1 MKKYLLA
8 LAVMAAAPPA
18 LAQNA
23 EVAAHI
29 KLIENQPNDM
39 DRAVWKDKRR
49 EAARKLVQSKDK
61 KAVPVLIKLAEG
73 ETFDIIGEIAIEGL
87 GNMGDQSAVP
97 ALQKIA
103 NDVARDKAQRDL
115 ATKSLKKLGA
125 GTTGTPPKETT
136 PPPKETTPPP
146 KETTGL
152 ETNTGGT
159 ETAPPPEETT
169 TTTTTA
175 AAGSTLIGERPA
187 TGTPDLPVLADDTI
201 AAYERL
207 TFVGGV
213 ASFRYDTLQKR
224 MSFDADAGGL
234 FQKRVE
240 RERMAWGVD
249 IGADF
254 VAGFVNPEGREQ
266 LRGGQLVVQGVGEVR
281 FYSGKIYGVGKAAVG
296 MQGFYIKNV
305 DDDDANADVSD
316 KRMLVD
322 VQVALGG
329 GFGRLVDI
337 GGAIRVRRLSRTLD
351 AARALGKPIDAATA
365 KKLQLTWWA
374 LRGERSAF
382 STLTAT
388 VAILREAGILLGEP
402 DAGLTYEIINVLR
415 DSWLYV
421 RPQGFDVQ
429 VTVSEGYLRRPG
441 DDPNPYRQKGR
452 VEQVLAY
459 AGYGSQLQDDKLEI
473 SGMGYGR
480 YRLFAPDDQ
489 PSPWAVGATA
499 KMRRFTYGEHGDSYG
514 MFDLGGG
521 VQLAQDDID
530 FDGDGTRDSKTGLGV
545 HGELG
550 FTWWM
555 NQASGIRLGADVRM
569 ESKELFI
576 GANLSATYGF
586 LDATFAGL

>member
-1 MKKYLLA
+1 MRKYLLA
-8 LAVMAAAPPA
+8 LALCCATPA

-23 EVAAHI
+23 EVNANI
-29 KLIENQPNDM
+29 KIIETQPNDM

-49 EAARKLVQSKDK
+49 EAARKLVQSRDK
-61 KAVPVLIKLAEG
+61 KAVPILIKLADT

-97 ALQKIA
+97 VLQKIA
-103 NDVARDKAQRDL
+103 NDPARDKAQRDL
-115 ATKSLKKLGA
+115 ATKSLKKLGTA
-125 GTTGTPPKETT
+125 AA
-136 PPPKETTPPP
+136 PPPKETPPPPKETPP

-152 ETNTGGT
+152 ETNGGT
-159 ETAPPPEETT
+159 ETAPPPKETPTT
-169 TTTTTA
+169 TTNTA
-175 AAGSTLIGERPA
+175 AAGSTLIGERPQA
-187 TGTPDLPVLADDTI
+187 GAVELPVLADDTI

-224 MSFDADAGGL
+224 MSFDADAGGK
-234 FQKRVE
+234 FEKRVE
-240 RERMAWGVD
+240 RERMAWGFD
-249 IGADF
+249 IGADV
-254 VAGFVNPEGREQ
+254 VAGFINPEGREQ

-305 DDDDANADVSD
+305 DDDDADADVSD

-322 VQVALGG
+322 LQVALGG
-329 GFGRLVDI
+329 GYGRLVDV
-337 GGAIRVRRLSRTLD
+337 GGAIRVRRLARTLD

-382 STLTAT
+382 AATTAT

-421 RPQGFDVQ
+421 RPQGLDIQ
-429 VTVSEGYLRRPG
+429 LTVSEGYLRRPG
-441 DDPNPYRQKGR
+441 DDPDPYGQKGR

-499 KMRRFTYGEHGDSYG
+499 KMRRFTYGEHGDAYG

-521 VQLAQDDID
+521 AQLAQDDID
-530 FDGDGTRDSKTGLGV
+530 FDGDGNRDSKTQLGI

-550 FTWWM
+550 FTWWL
-555 NQASGIRLGADVRM
+555 NQASGIRLGADVRA

-586 LDATFAGL
+586 LDATFAGM